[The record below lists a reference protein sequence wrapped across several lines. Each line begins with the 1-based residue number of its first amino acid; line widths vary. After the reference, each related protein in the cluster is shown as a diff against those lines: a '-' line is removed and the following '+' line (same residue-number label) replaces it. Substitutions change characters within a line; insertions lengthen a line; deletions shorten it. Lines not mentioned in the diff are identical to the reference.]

1 MNKCRLNKYQMRT
14 MPNEQKYQIH
24 PKDIPKF
31 VPTEQTK
38 LNRKTTKLK
47 GTQALVL
54 TLQHF
59 FFVGFSEVPSYH

>member
-1 MNKCRLNKYQMRT
+1 MRT
-14 MPNEQKYQIH
+14 MPNEQIYQIH

-38 LNRKTTKLK
+38 LNRKTTKPI

-59 FFVGFSEVPSYH
+59 FFVGFLRFLVITDINRTKTFQA